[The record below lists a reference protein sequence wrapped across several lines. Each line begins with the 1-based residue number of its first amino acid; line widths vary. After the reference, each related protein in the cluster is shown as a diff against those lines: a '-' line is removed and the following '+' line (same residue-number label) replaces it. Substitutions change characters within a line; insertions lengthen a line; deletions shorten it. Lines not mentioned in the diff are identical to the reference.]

1 MRRNQPRAAS
11 LRGMD
16 SHTDT
21 ARARTPLALGLN
33 YLRGA
38 LMGAA
43 DVIPGVSGGT
53 VALILGIYARLI
65 SSIRAAASAPVAIL
79 RGDRERARQRWTE
92 VDWSLVLPLGVGIVT
107 ALAVGTIV
115 LPGLLDRYP
124 EGTRAL
130 FFGLIAA
137 SVPIPWRH
145 MRERRRGL
153 LVAAVFAVLAFVL
166 VGLPPQTIENPPL
179 PYVFVAASV
188 AICAMILPG
197 VSGAFLLYAMGV
209 YRATLEAARDLD
221 LLYVAV
227 FGAGAVIG
235 LGLFSKL
242 LEWLFAHR
250 HDATMAALV
259 GLMAGSLR
267 ALWPWQD
274 DDRGL
279 LTPPGDASAL
289 VMLALV
295 IAGFAIVTVLVR
307 VSATREPAEDHR

>member
-1 MRRNQPRAAS
+1 M
-11 LRGMD
+11 
-16 SHTDT
+16 HTDT
-21 ARARTPLALGLN
+21 ARPRTPLALAVN

-53 VALILGIYARLI
+53 VALILGIYERLI
-65 SSIRAAASAPVAIL
+65 RSIRSAASAPVAVL
-79 RGDRERARQRWTE
+79 RGNRGRARERWGEVEWT
-92 VDWSLVLPLGVGIVT
+92 LVLPLVAGIGTAIVVGS
-107 ALAVGTIV
+107 LV

-137 SVPIPWRH
+137 SVPIPWRA

-153 LVAAVFAVLAFVL
+153 LVAGAFAVLAFLL
-166 VGLPPQTIENPPL
+166 VGLPPQTIEDPHL
-179 PYVFVAASV
+179 VYVFVAASI

-227 FGAGAVIG
+227 FGAGAAIG
-235 LGLFSKL
+235 LGLFSKA
-242 LEWLFAHR
+242 LEWLFEHR

-279 LTPPGDASAL
+279 LGPPLDLSSVGL
-289 VMLALV
+289 VGLV
-295 IAGFAIVTVLVR
+295 GLGFVIVTVLVG
-307 VSATREPAEDHR
+307 VGASREPSGG